1 MRRPWKRPAG
11 AGRDDRAA
19 DARLRN
25 AKALA
30 GEARQ
35 VTAKLRHEIEKH
47 EIEKNGFTELFQ
59 QAMGRSR

>member
-1 MRRPWKRPAG
+1 MRWPWKRPAG

-35 VTAKLRHEIEKH
+35 VTAKLRQ
-47 EIEKNGFTELFQ
+47 EIEKNGFT
-59 QAMGRSR
+59 

>member
-1 MRRPWKRPAG
+1 MRWPWKRPAG

-30 GEARQ
+30 VEARQ
-35 VTAKLRHEIEKH
+35 VTAKLRHEIEQ
-47 EIEKNGFTELFQ
+47 NGFTELFQ
-59 QAMGRSR
+59 QAMGSR